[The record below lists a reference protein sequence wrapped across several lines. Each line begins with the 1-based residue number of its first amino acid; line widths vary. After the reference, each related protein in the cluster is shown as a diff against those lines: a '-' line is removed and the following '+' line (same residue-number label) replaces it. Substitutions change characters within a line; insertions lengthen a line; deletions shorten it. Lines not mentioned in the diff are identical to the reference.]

1 MKRIKGFTLTEVI
14 ITMILVITLAL
25 ISMPLYK
32 GRYSNKAKIAEG
44 YALLGVIKDAQFA
57 YYNEYGYF
65 FTSYNSFASGIWQ
78 CHNVLTYSDPVLGIN
93 AVNNKYFSLFNY
105 DVSDPGYNFWKTK
118 FLVKVYSNKVG
129 TITQLISTTERSNP
143 VLINGSTDLSI

>member
-44 YALLGVIKDAQFA
+44 YALLGAIKDAQIN

-65 FTSYNSFASGIWQ
+65 LCAANSFASGVTDVQKIF
-78 CHNVLTYSDPVLGIN
+78 TFADPVLGIN
-93 AVNNKYFSLFNY
+93 AVNNKYYSSFCYSITDRYNVMNRTILLF
-105 DVSDPGYNFWKTK
+105 
-118 FLVKVYSNKVG
+118 KVQSKDAG
-129 TITQLISTTERSNP
+129 TITQLFNLTQRNEP
-143 VLINGSTDLSI
+143 VLIGGSTDLSF